1 MPAVVPVV
9 MSFAAAGSAVAAAGG
24 IAAAMG
30 TVTGFL
36 AVAGA
41 ALTTVG
47 VLTGKKDLTKVG
59 SLMGLGSSLISGFG
73 NAAAGQAA
81 SEAASEA
88 AGEAASEQAAQ
99 EGFRALE
106 HADASAAAGGAGAD
120 VAADAAGAGTV
131 AGGSGEAATLQTAG
145 MDQAMSQAA
154 KAGAASDAID
164 PLQRANE
171 FLNEASTN
179 SASVAA
185 KPSIFDSAQEA
196 FRRGELNS
204 NSIYGEPIGPAGV
217 TINGQVMR
225 VAPDAVADG
234 ARGLTS
240 DQVRNLVNRGDNRVA
255 NMLDRGGFR
264 RAEILDMNASPGAA
278 APIAPSGV
286 TIGGRVFSTGGAAAG
301 GGGEMSLWDRAAAL
315 AGRAGQFIE
324 RNPNLALVGG
334 KMLAGAFGP
343 ESEEL
348 DWRKSIY
355 ARKLANL
362 NSPVRLTF
370 GGGS

>member
-1 MPAVVPVV
+1 MPAAIPLVA
-9 MSFAAAGSAVAAAGG
+9 SFAAAGSAVAAAGG

-59 SLMGLGSSLISGFG
+59 SLMGLGSSIISGFG

-81 SEAASEA
+81 GEA
-88 AGEAASEQAAQ
+88 AGDAASEQAAQ
-99 EGFRALE
+99 EGFRAFE
-106 HADASAAAGGAGAD
+106 HADAAAGGAGSD
-120 VAADAAGAGTV
+120 VVADAASAGTV
-131 AGGSGEAATLQTAG
+131 AGGPGETATLQTAG
-145 MDQAMSQAA
+145 MDQATAQAA
-154 KAGAASDAID
+154 KAGAAGEAID
-164 PLQRANE
+164 PLQRAND
-171 FLNEASTN
+171 FLDEASAN
-179 SASVAA
+179 SASAA
-185 KPSIFDSAQEA
+185 VKPSLYDSAQEA

-204 NSIYGEPIGPAGV
+204 NSIYSQPVVPGGV

-225 VAPDAVADG
+225 VAPDAVAEG
-234 ARGLTS
+234 ARGLTA
-240 DQVRNLVNRGDNRVA
+240 DEINNLVSRGDNRVA
-255 NMLDRGGFR
+255 NLLDRGGFR

-278 APIAPSGV
+278 APIGPSGV
-286 TIGGRVFSTGGAAAG
+286 TIGGRVMSTGGGSAAG
-301 GGGEMSLWDRAAAL
+301 GQPSLWDRAAEL
-315 AGRAGQFIE
+315 ASRTGQFIE
-324 RNPNLALVGG
+324 RNPNLVLVGG

-348 DWRKSIY
+348 DWKKSIY

-370 GGGS
+370 GGGT

>member
-59 SLMGLGSSLISGFG
+59 SLMGLGSSIISGFSS
-73 NAAAGQAA
+73 AAAGQAA
-81 SEAASEA
+81 SEAA
-88 AGEAASEQAAQ
+88 GNAASEQAAQ
-99 EGFRALE
+99 EGFRAFE
-106 HADASAAAGGAGAD
+106 HADASAAAGGAGSD
-120 VAADAAGAGTV
+120 VVADAAGAGTV
-131 AGGSGEAATLQTAG
+131 AGGPGETATLQTAG
-145 MDQAMSQAA
+145 MDQATAQAA
-154 KAGAASDAID
+154 KAGAAGEAID
-164 PLQRANE
+164 PLQRAND
-171 FLNEASTN
+171 FLDEASAN
-179 SASVAA
+179 SASAA
-185 KPSIFDSAQEA
+185 VKPSLYDSAQEA

-204 NSIYGEPIGPAGV
+204 GTIYGEPIGPAGV